1 MIKNSKKVSYP
12 RGKFEFSTKEALN
25 AARDC
30 VHSEHPQLK
39 TSTAESDKGTF
50 LLFVESV
57 RSFIFDM
64 RVQSLVEAHGGKY
77 SGLIR

>member
-1 MIKNSKKVSYP
+1 MKNSKTVSYP
-12 RGKFEFSTKEALN
+12 RGKFEFPTKEACV
-25 AARDC
+25 AARDK
-30 VHSEHPQLK
+30 VHREHPQLK
-39 TSTAESDKGTF
+39 TATAESDKGTF

-57 RSFIFDM
+57 RSVIFDL